1 VEEKM
6 TAKLLRA
13 LLLGTALLASAL
25 LTHAQQGEQL
35 ASNAPIYQVSVVGNS
50 VTAISY
56 QNHGSTQIGFEGTP
70 LLVEA
75 KGEAKVESKQ
85 GRLAIDA
92 KFKNLMPAQKFGPEY
107 LTYVLWAITPQGK
120 TSNLGEILLNGASS
134 KIQVTTSLQTFGLIV
149 TAEPYYAVSQPSNLV
164 VMENVALPGTTGTIE
179 KVTANYELLDRGEYS
194 YNVAQENQGALS
206 SSNAPLE
213 LLEARNAVA
222 IAAGAGAAK
231 YAADALSRAQSSLT
245 NAEQM
250 FAHRGDRKQ
259 EIQSAR
265 DAVENAADARQITVR
280 RIAEEKAA
288 AERAAEEQ
296 RAADAKAA
304 AAAAAAKQQQ
314 DELARQ
320 TAELEK
326 ARAELLA
333 QQEAQAQALAEA
345 RAQQEAAARQQA
357 ELDREKAQ
365 LQAQAAAQAAAASAA
380 KAQEEAQ
387 AQALAEAKVLAE
399 QQAAAQ
405 AQAAAAQAQSTA
417 AQAQAAAAR
426 SEREKEELRAT
437 LLEQFNRIL
446 PTTDTSR
453 GLKVNMADVLFAT
466 AKFDLQPAAREALA
480 KLSGIVEA
488 HPGLK
493 LQIEGYTD
501 SVGSDAYNQKLSEDR
516 AGTVRAYL
524 AAQGVDPGAITSIGY
539 GKANPVASNDTA
551 TGRRQNRRVE
561 IIISG
566 EIIGTQ
572 LGAAAPAAPA
582 SQN

>member
-1 VEEKM
+1 LPATLTALEEKM
-6 TAKLLRA
+6 TAKLLRG

-25 LTHAQQGEQL
+25 LTHAQQGQQP

-70 LLVEA
+70 LLAEA

-107 LTYVLWAITPQGK
+107 LTYVLWAITPEGK

-134 KIQVTTSLQTFGLIV
+134 KIQVTTSLQTFALIV

-164 VMENVALPGTTGTIE
+164 VMENAVLPGTIGTIE

-206 SSNAPLE
+206 SSNVPLE

-231 YAADALSRAQSSLT
+231 YAAAALSRAQSSLT

-265 DAVENAADARQITVR
+265 DAVENAADARQITIR

-345 RAQQEAAARQQA
+345 KAQQEAAARQQA
-357 ELDREKAQ
+357 ELDKEKAQ

-387 AQALAEAKVLAE
+387 AQALAEAKAQAE

-405 AQAAAAQAQSTA
+405 AQTAA

-501 SVGSDAYNQKLSEDR
+501 SVGSDAYNQTLSENR
-516 AGTVRAYL
+516 AGAVRAYL
-524 AAQGVDPGAITSIGY
+524 AAQGVDPGAVTSIGY
-539 GKANPVASNDTA
+539 GKSSPVANNDTA
-551 TGRRQNRRVE
+551 AGRRQNRRVE

-582 SQN
+582 SQQ

>member
-1 VEEKM
+1 M

-13 LLLGTALLASAL
+13 LLLGAALLATACL
-25 LTHAQQGEQL
+25 AHAQS
-35 ASNAPIYQVSVVGNS
+35 ASQSQPNAPIYQVSVVGNS

-56 QNHGSTQIGFEGTP
+56 QNHGSTQIAFEGTP

-107 LTYVLWAITPQGK
+107 LTYVLWAITPEGK
-120 TSNLGEILLNGASS
+120 TSNLGEILLNGAGS
-134 KIQVTTSLQTFGLIV
+134 KIQATTALQTFGLIV

-164 VMENVALPGTTGTIE
+164 VMENVVLPSTTGTIE

-194 YNVAQENQGALS
+194 YNVAQENRDALS
-206 SSNAPLE
+206 SNNAPLE

-231 YAADALSRAQSSLT
+231 YAAAALSRAQSSLI

-250 FAHRGDRKQ
+250 FAHHGDRKQ

-314 DELARQ
+314 EELARQ

-345 RAQQEAAARQQA
+345 KAQQEAAARQQA
-357 ELDREKAQ
+357 ELDKEKAQ
-365 LQAQAAAQAAAASAA
+365 LQAQAAAQAAAASAV

-387 AQALAEAKVLAE
+387 AQALAEAKAQAE

-426 SEREKEELRAT
+426 SEQEKEELRAT

-539 GKANPVASNDTA
+539 GKTNPVASNDTA

-572 LGAAAPAAPA
+572 LGAAASAAPA
-582 SQN
+582 SQQ

>member
-1 VEEKM
+1 M

-13 LLLGTALLASAL
+13 LLLGTALLVSAL
-25 LTHAQQGEQL
+25 LTHAQQGQQL

-85 GRLAIDA
+85 GRLSIDA

-107 LTYVLWAITPQGK
+107 LTYVLWAITPEGK

-231 YAADALSRAQSSLT
+231 YAADALSHAQSSLT

-250 FAHRGDRKQ
+250 FAHKGDRKQ

-326 ARAELLA
+326 ARAELVA

-357 ELDREKAQ
+357 ELDKEKAQ

-387 AQALAEAKVLAE
+387 AQALAEAKALAE

-551 TGRRQNRRVE
+551 AGRRQNRRVE

>member
-1 VEEKM
+1 M

-13 LLLGTALLASAL
+13 LLLGAALLATACL
-25 LTHAQQGEQL
+25 AHAQS
-35 ASNAPIYQVSVVGNS
+35 ASQSQPNAPIYQVSVVGNS

-56 QNHGSTQIGFEGTP
+56 QNHGSTQIAFEGTP

-107 LTYVLWAITPQGK
+107 LTYVLWAITPEGK
-120 TSNLGEILLNGASS
+120 TSNLGEILLNGAGS
-134 KIQVTTSLQTFGLIV
+134 KIQATTALQTFGLIV

-164 VMENVALPGTTGTIE
+164 VMENVVLPSTTGTIE

-194 YNVAQENQGALS
+194 YNVAQENRDVLS
-206 SSNAPLE
+206 SNNAPLE

-231 YAADALSRAQSSLT
+231 YAAAALSRAQSSLI
-245 NAEQM
+245 NAQQM
-250 FAHRGDRKQ
+250 FAHHGDRKQ

-314 DELARQ
+314 EELARQ

-345 RAQQEAAARQQA
+345 KAQQEAAARQQA
-357 ELDREKAQ
+357 ELDKEKAQ
-365 LQAQAAAQAAAASAA
+365 LQAQAAAQAAAASAV

-387 AQALAEAKVLAE
+387 AQALAEAKAQAE

-426 SEREKEELRAT
+426 SEQEKEELRAT

-539 GKANPVASNDTA
+539 GKTNPVASNDTA

-572 LGAAAPAAPA
+572 LGAAASAAPA
-582 SQN
+582 SQQ